1 MYRGMKDDDKE
12 ISTGNLFVAQIGE
25 SGIGLRDTMFYST
38 ITMIAFGLS
47 ALAGVLV
54 VPLN

>member
-1 MYRGMKDDDKE
+1 MKDDDKE